1 MDSTNITAV
10 IIDDEP
16 EAIHLLEMYLRFS
29 PSVKVIGKETQAK
42 KGLEFVNQN
51 LPDLVFLDIDMPD
64 MNGLQVADHIHNE
77 NFYSEIVF
85 TTAHPK
91 YAYDAID
98 FQPLDFLIKPFS
110 IEDVE
115 TVIHKYLKITE
126 KKKYLRKVDL
136 FIHSQ
141 SNSTK
146 LKLPTINGVLITE
159 IKDIVLLK
167 AKANNC
173 NLYLQDGTVETI
185 TRNLNNLAEIIN
197 SQTLFKISRSTYINL
212 KYLKKVDKKNLK
224 CMISFNQTVL
234 EEEITKSHL
243 IHFEKLDLFPPL
255 NDHQ

>member
-1 MDSTNITAV
+1 MESANITAI

-16 EAIHLLEMYLRFS
+16 DSIQLLEMYLRFF
-29 PSVKVIGKETQAK
+29 PNVKVIGKESHAK
-42 KGLEFVNQN
+42 QGLELVNLH

-64 MNGLQVADHIHNE
+64 MNGLQVADHIHTD

-85 TTAHPK
+85 TTAHSK

-98 FQPLDFLIKPFS
+98 FQPLDFLIKPFTV
-110 IEDVE
+110 EDVE
-115 TVIHKYLKITE
+115 TVLLKFQKSAE

-141 SNSTK
+141 SNSPK
-146 LKLPTINGVLITE
+146 IKLPTVNGVLIIE

-173 NLYLQDGTVETI
+173 YLYLQDGTIEII
-185 TRNLNNLAEIIN
+185 TRNLNILAETIN
-197 SQTLFKISRSTYINL
+197 SQTLFKISRSVYINL

-224 CMISFNQTVL
+224 CVMNFNHTLL
-234 EEEITKSHL
+234 EEEISKSNL
-243 IHFEKLDLFPPL
+243 IHFEKLDLFPPAYG
-255 NDHQ
+255 H